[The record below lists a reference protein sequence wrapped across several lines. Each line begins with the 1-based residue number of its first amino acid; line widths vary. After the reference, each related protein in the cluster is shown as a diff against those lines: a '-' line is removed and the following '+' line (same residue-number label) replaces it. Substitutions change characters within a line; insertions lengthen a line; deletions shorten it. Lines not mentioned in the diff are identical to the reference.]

1 MGKRMTKRRW
11 RLVIFAAILL
21 IGAFTMQYREKNED
35 EAISK
40 VLDHAN
46 EIDAIELLQGKQS
59 LFQATNDEARD
70 FIENYPLSHVRD
82 LSKKERTIFE
92 EKPAYHIVY
101 KIKDK
106 PLYEVDL
113 LKVAISSELDEEL
126 QEMVFT
132 IGDGQY
138 LIYWAKEKK
147 ALEQSTK
154 TQRLLERYGQ

>member
-1 MGKRMTKRRW
+1 MAKKMTKRRW

-35 EAISK
+35 DAISQI
-40 VLDHAN
+40 LDRAN
-46 EIDAIELLQGKQS
+46 EIDSIELLQGEHS
-59 LFQATNDEARD
+59 LFQATNVEARD
-70 FIENYPLSHVRD
+70 FIEKYPLSHIRD
-82 LSKKERTIFE
+82 LSKKERTFFE

-106 PLYEVDL
+106 PFYEVDL

-126 QEMVFT
+126 QEMVFS
-132 IGDGQY
+132 IGDEQY
-138 LIYWAKEKK
+138 LIYWTKERK

-154 TQRLLERYGQ
+154 TQRLLEQYGP